1 MNNPD
6 YKKIFQDI
14 IQYQY
19 PEKAKICEN
28 ILSKE
33 SLTGMDVITLNN
45 IIFGEPISL
54 EIKKLNQR
62 HRSYDKQSIQ
72 QILDYQNKHLLNNT
86 QIALKYNLSR
96 NTIAKW
102 KKLDLTIELK

>member
-14 IQYQY
+14 IQHQY

-54 EIKKLNQR
+54 EIKKFNQK

-72 QILDYQNKHLLNNT
+72 QILDYQNKHRLNNT

-102 KKLDLTIELK
+102 KKLDLTIELE

>member
-1 MNNPD
+1 MSLN
-6 YKKIFQDI
+6 YKKIFEDLLKDH
-14 IQYQY
+14 
-19 PEKAKICEN
+19 PPLKAKDCEI

-45 IIFGEPISL
+45 IIFGELSSL
-54 EIKKLNQR
+54 EVKKFNQR
-62 HRSYDKQSIQ
+62 HRYYDKQSIQ
-72 QILDYQNKHLLNNT
+72 QILDYQKKHHLNNT

-102 KKLDLTIELK
+102 KKLDLTIELE